1 MATRKRPTFSFP
13 ELEGRGRQAILR
25 TPEEIRAEQ
34 ELMDNEGSE
43 VPSPTEAED
52 QSTSPQVH
60 KWASGQVGKTT
71 SQLADKPAKPLV
83 HKYTTH
89 LRPETIK
96 AVKRAAFE
104 SERKDY
110 EIVQEA
116 LDAYL
121 GRLDKP

>member
-1 MATRKRPTFSFP
+1 MARKRPSFSFP

-34 ELMDNEGSE
+34 ELLDNQGSE
-43 VPSPTEAED
+43 ALSEPDDKP
-52 QSTSPQVH
+52 TSPQNR
-60 KWASGQVGKTT
+60 KTTSRLAGKTT
-71 SQLADKPAKPLV
+71 SQLVDKPAKPLV

-96 AVKRAAFE
+96 AVKRVAFE
-104 SERKDY
+104 NERKDY

>member
-1 MATRKRPTFSFP
+1 MARKRPTFSFP

-34 ELMDNEGSE
+34 ELLEGRGSE
-43 VPSPTEAED
+43 VMPSTEAED
-52 QSTSPQVH
+52 QPTSTQTH
-60 KWASGQVGKTT
+60 KPTSRQGGKTT
-71 SQLADKPAKPLV
+71 TQSVDKPTKPLV
-83 HKYTTH
+83 YKYTTH

-96 AVKRAAFE
+96 AVKRVAFE